1 MFYSHPTGYTLVT
14 KKISLPI
21 QINHFN
27 CAPAG
32 DISFRFLDYVRSQ
45 RERVARRTAR
55 ANQTP
60 SWQEISTSYT
70 TPTEGIEMETE
81 ARESR
86 AVVCD
91 INKEMLKVGKQKAES
106 MGISSGREI

>member
-1 MFYSHPTGYTLVT
+1 M
-14 KKISLPI
+14 
-21 QINHFN
+21 
-27 CAPAG
+27 
-32 DISFRFLDYVRSQ
+32 RSQ
-45 RERVARRTAR
+45 QERVARRTAR

-106 MGISSGREI
+106 MGVSSGSCL